1 MQGSSPWGDLPQD
14 EPKDDG
20 VASDAPEPIS
30 IAQGFAPMNSGT
42 MLAGTP
48 EMPTGQL
55 IYLQPPSSAPKVIG
69 ILVII
74 YAVFGVLGNLFGL
87 LSSLSM
93 SNSTLI
99 AFDVVNLGAG
109 VATLVGGVMLVKY
122 QRKGVMLLL
131 VAIGLSTA
139 VGVGQMTMTEEIY
152 DQMLADED
160 ISQEE
165 YDMIMETSGLIQG
178 IGTVMVVLCGG
189 MCGLIV
195 AIPLMVSNNGLDDS
209 KLFG

>member
-14 EPKDDG
+14 EPKDEA
-20 VASDAPEPIS
+20 VASGTPEPMS

-74 YAVFGVLGNLFGL
+74 YAVFGVFGYLFAL

-93 SNSTLI
+93 SHTTLI

-139 VGVGQMTMTEEIY
+139 VGVGQMSMTEEIY

-160 ISQEE
+160 ITQEE
-165 YDMIMETSGLIQG
+165 YDLIMETSGLIQG

>member
-14 EPKDDG
+14 EPIDDG

-74 YAVFGVLGNLFGL
+74 YAVFGVLGNLLGL

>member
-1 MQGSSPWGDLPQD
+1 
-14 EPKDDG
+14 
-20 VASDAPEPIS
+20 
-30 IAQGFAPMNSGT
+30 
-42 MLAGTP
+42 
-48 EMPTGQL
+48 
-55 IYLQPPSSAPKVIG
+55 
-69 ILVII
+69 
-74 YAVFGVLGNLFGL
+74 
-87 LSSLSM
+87 
-93 SNSTLI
+93 
-99 AFDVVNLGAG
+99 
-109 VATLVGGVMLVKY
+109 MLVKY

-160 ISQEE
+160 ITQEE
-165 YDMIMETSGLIQG
+165 YDLIMETNGLIQG

>member
-1 MQGSSPWGDLPQD
+1 MQGSSPWGDVPD
-14 EPKDDG
+14 DPAKDAVG
-20 VASDAPEPIS
+20 ASPAPEPVS
-30 IAQGFAPMNSGT
+30 IAEGFAPMNSGT

-48 EMPTGQL
+48 QMPTGQV

-74 YAVFGVLGNLFGL
+74 YAVFGVLGNLAGL

-109 VATLVGGVMLVKY
+109 AATLVGGVMLVKY

-131 VAIGLSTA
+131 IAIGISTA
-139 VGVGQMTMTEEIY
+139 VGVGQMSMTEEIY
-152 DQMLADED
+152 DQMLADGDLE
-160 ISQEE
+160 QEE
-165 YDMIMETSGLIQG
+165 YDLIMETNGLIQG

-195 AIPLMVSNNGLDDS
+195 AIPLMLSNNGLDDS

>member
-14 EPKDDG
+14 EPKDEA
-20 VASDAPEPIS
+20 VASGAPEPIS

-69 ILVII
+69 ILAII
-74 YAVFGVLGNLFGL
+74 YSVVFVLLDLDGL

-99 AFDVVNLGAG
+99 TFGVVNLGAHL
-109 VATLVGGVMLVKY
+109 ATLVGGVMLVKY

-131 VAIGLSTA
+131 VAIALSTA
-139 VGVGQMTMTEEIY
+139 VGVGQLTMTEEIY

-160 ISQEE
+160 ITQED
-165 YDMIMETSGLIQG
+165 YDLIMENNRLFQG